1 MENRRKVL
9 FLTQAAVIAALY
21 VVLSLPMLSVS
32 FGPIQFRL
40 SEALTIL
47 PYFTPA
53 AIPGLFVGCLLT
65 NMIGSTVTD
74 MIVGSL
80 ATLIAAVISYKLRGN
95 KWLVPLAPVVV
106 NGVMIG
112 AMLHV
117 IAFSGLSLI
126 ANMGLIALSEIVACY
141 VIGLP
146 LLLILEASGLFNRLT
161 VVEPKNAQKV
171 QWQKKNKKL

>member
-1 MENRRKVL
+1 MKNRVKIL
-9 FLTQAAVIAALY
+9 FLTQAAIIAALY
-21 VVLSLPMLSVS
+21 VVLSLPLLSVS

-65 NMIGSTVTD
+65 NMLGSTFVD
-74 MIVGSL
+74 MVVGSA

-106 NGVMIG
+106 NGIIIG
-112 AMLHV
+112 TMLHI
-117 IAFSGLSLI
+117 IAFEGLSLI
-126 ANMGLIALSEIVACY
+126 ANMGLIALSETVVCY
-141 VIGLP
+141 VIGMP
-146 LLLILEASGLFNRLT
+146 LLLILEVSGLFRRFSVIESKNMHSTDR
-161 VVEPKNAQKV
+161 EPKKI
-171 QWQKKNKKL
+171 K